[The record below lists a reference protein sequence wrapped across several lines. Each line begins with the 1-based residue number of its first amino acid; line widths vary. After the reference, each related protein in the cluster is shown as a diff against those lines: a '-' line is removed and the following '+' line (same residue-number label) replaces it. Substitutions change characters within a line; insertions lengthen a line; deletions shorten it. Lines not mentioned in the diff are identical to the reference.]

1 MNVHDLATP
10 SLLLDVERARHNA
23 ERIGSRVRAMGA
35 HLRPHVKTH
44 KCVEVAR
51 LQTEGFDGRIT
62 VSTLAEAEAFAEHGF
77 ANVTYAVPIDPGKFA
92 RAAELARR
100 CERLALVTDDP
111 AIPAQLDA
119 AAGRAGV
126 TFDVF
131 VKIDCGYHRCGVEPD
146 TPEAVDIPRR
156 LLDASHLR
164 FAGILTHAGHSY
176 HAASREEVLAIARHE
191 RDLMTA
197 HAARLRAEG
206 MDVPTV
212 SIGSTPT
219 ITAVDHLDGV
229 DEVRPGNYVFFD
241 EFQASIGSCEPSDC
255 AISVLAAVVHR
266 DRARRRVVVDAGALA
281 LSKDTGA
288 GSGYGRIVT
297 VDGEETGCRVS
308 SLSQEH
314 GEVSVPDDATFDRLT
329 IGARLR
335 VVANH
340 SCLTSAQYPF
350 YNVHD
355 AGRVVD
361 RWTIHRGW

>member
-1 MNVHDLATP
+1 MELHDLDTP
-10 SLLLDVERARHNA
+10 SLLLDLSRARRNA
-23 ERIGSRVRAMGA
+23 ERIGRRVREMGA

-62 VSTLAEAEAFAEHGF
+62 VSTLAEGLAFAEHGF
-77 ANVTYAVPIDPGKFA
+77 ADVTYAVPIDPGKFD
-92 RAAELARR
+92 RAVELSRR
-100 CERLALVTDDP
+100 CERLSLVTDDP
-111 AIPAQLDA
+111 EIPAALDE
-119 AAGRAGV
+119 AAGRAGA

-156 LLDASHLR
+156 LVGARNLR

-176 HAASREEVLAIARHE
+176 HATSREQVLEIARHE

-197 HAARLRAEG
+197 HAARLRDEG
-206 MDVPTV
+206 IPVPVV

-219 ITAVDHLDGV
+219 ITAVDHLEGV

-241 EFQASIGSCEPSDC
+241 EYQASLGSCEPSDC
-255 AISVLAAVVHR
+255 AVSVLAAVVHR
-266 DRARRRVVVDAGALA
+266 DRTRRRVVVDAGALA

-288 GSGYGRIVT
+288 GDGYGRVVT
-297 VDGEETGCRVS
+297 VDGEETGCRIS

-314 GEVSVPDDATFDRLT
+314 GEVAVPDDATF
-329 IGARLR
+329 ARLAVGTR
-335 VVANH
+335 VRIVANH
-340 SCLTSAQYPF
+340 SCLTAAQYPF
-350 YNVHD
+350 YNVID
-355 AGRVVD
+355 AGRVAD
-361 RWTIHRGW
+361 RWAIHRGW